1 MRFKNIILA
10 KKMNQ
15 RSIFAIIGLMSIS
28 MIGIVIVQSYWVR
41 GALQLASE
49 QFDGNVNGI
58 LHDLAEKIEVQKALS
73 LYTTARNRMMPKLP
87 PLPDSI
93 MSPSTIGEL
102 NNAVRLIEHD
112 PYIAAALR
120 QGSDSNRGSEGTIIA
135 LVKMLGKSRYT
146 PNMLASIDA
155 KEINESITND
165 LTRRGFRNVQ
175 CDVGIWA
182 TRYKSFVSDYS
193 SLCADDSTYFKREG
207 YAKLNTNNAYN
218 IPLFIDRDTRVA
230 AGWLLVYFPNK
241 ESYVWKS
248 IWVTLLL
255 SLLFIAVILFCFAY
269 TINVIFKQKKLSEM
283 KNDFINNMTHEFKTP
298 IATIS
303 LAVDAISNPL
313 IAGVPEK
320 VTRFA
325 NIIRE
330 ENKRMN
336 KQVEKVLQVA
346 QLEKDDFV
354 LNPKEIDVH
363 AVIATAVQNIGL
375 QIEKRE
381 GRLVENLNAKK
392 PVVFADEVH
401 LTNAIYNLLDNANKY
416 SPENPIITIQ
426 TEDVRG
432 GGVKI
437 LVRDNGI
444 GMNRESLSKI
454 FDKFYRVHT
463 GNIHDVKGF
472 GLGLSYVKRI
482 IEAHGGTITV
492 KSDLGKGSQFTL
504 YFPERI
510 KG

>member
-1 MRFKNIILA
+1 
-10 KKMNQ
+10 MNQ
-15 RSIFAIIGLMSIS
+15 KSIFAVIGLMSLS
-28 MIGIVIVQSYWVR
+28 MIGIVVVQSYWVR

-49 QFDGNVNGI
+49 QFDSSVNGI
-58 LHDLAEKIEVQKALS
+58 LRDIAEKIEVQKAFS
-73 LYTTARNRMMPKLP
+73 LYSTARKRMMPKLP

-93 MSPSTIGEL
+93 KSPSSITEL
-102 NNAVRLIEHD
+102 NNAVRLIERD
-112 PYIAAALR
+112 PYIANALR
-120 QGSDSNRGSEGTIIA
+120 IGTTEQGGEGTIIA

-155 KEINESITND
+155 KEVNENITNE
-165 LTRRGFRNVQ
+165 LKRRGIRNAQ

-182 TRYKSFVSDYS
+182 TRFKTFVSDYS

-207 YAKLNTNNAYN
+207 YAHLNTENAYSM
-218 IPLFIDRDTRVA
+218 PLFIDRDTRVA
-230 AGWLLVYFPNK
+230 SGWLLVYFPNK

-248 IWVTLLL
+248 IWITLIL
-255 SLLFIAVILFCFAY
+255 SLLFITVILFCFYY
-269 TINVIFKQKKLSEM
+269 TINVIFKQKKLSEI

-303 LAVDAISNPL
+303 LAVDAISSPL
-313 IAGVPEK
+313 MAQQPEK
-320 VTRFA
+320 ISRFA
-325 NIIRE
+325 TIIRE

-354 LNPKEIDVH
+354 LHPKEIDVH
-363 AVIATAVQNIGL
+363 AVIETAVQNIGL

-381 GRLVENLNAKK
+381 GQLIENLGAKK
-392 PVVFADEVH
+392 PVILADEVH
-401 LTNAIYNLLDNANKY
+401 LTNVIYNLLDNANKY
-416 SPENPIITIQ
+416 SPENPIITIH

-437 LVRDNGI
+437 VVRDNGI
-444 GMNRESLSKI
+444 GMNRESINKI

-463 GNIHDVKGF
+463 GNVHDVKGF

-482 IEAHGGTITV
+482 VEAHGGTITV
-492 KSDLGKGSQFTL
+492 KSDLGKGAQFTL
-504 YFPERI
+504 YFPE
-510 KG
+510 KPKN

>member
-1 MRFKNIILA
+1 
-10 KKMNQ
+10 MNQ
-15 RSIFAIIGLMSIS
+15 KSIFAVIGLMSLS

-49 QFDGNVNGI
+49 QFDNNVNDI
-58 LHDLAEKIEVQKALS
+58 LRDIAEKIEVQKAFS
-73 LYTTARNRMMPKLP
+73 LYSTARKRMMPSLP

-93 MSPSTIGEL
+93 KSPSSITEL
-102 NNAVRLIEHD
+102 NNAVRLIERD
-112 PYIAAALR
+112 PYIANALR
-120 QGSDSNRGSEGTIIA
+120 IGATEQGGEGTIIA

-155 KEINESITND
+155 KEVNENITNE
-165 LTRRGFRNVQ
+165 LKRRGIRNAQ

-182 TRYKSFVSDYS
+182 TRFKTFVSDYS

-207 YAKLNTNNAYN
+207 YAHLNTENAYSM
-218 IPLFIDRDTRVA
+218 PLFIDRDTRVA
-230 AGWLLVYFPNK
+230 SGWLLVYFPNK

-248 IWVTLLL
+248 IWITLIL
-255 SLLFIAVILFCFAY
+255 SLLFICVILLCFYY
-269 TINVIFKQKKLSEM
+269 TINVIFKQKKLSEI

-313 IAGVPEK
+313 LAQHPEK
-320 VTRFA
+320 ISRFA
-325 NIIRE
+325 TIIRE

-354 LNPKEIDVH
+354 LNQKEIDVH
-363 AVIATAVQNIGL
+363 AVIETAVQNIGL

-381 GRLVENLNAKK
+381 GQLIENLSAKK
-392 PVVFADEVH
+392 PIILADEVH
-401 LTNAIYNLLDNANKY
+401 LTNVVYNLLDNANKY
-416 SPENPIITIQ
+416 SPEKPTITIH

-437 LVRDNGI
+437 VVRDNGI
-444 GMNRESLSKI
+444 GMNRESINKI

-463 GNIHDVKGF
+463 GNVHDVKGF

-482 IEAHGGTITV
+482 VEAHGGTITV
-492 KSDLGKGSQFTL
+492 KSDLGKGAQFTL
-504 YFPERI
+504 YFPE
-510 KG
+510 KPKN